1 MRSLKNRVLALAAVL
16 TLCVVGAAYAQV
28 TFVKSG
34 TGLSGIVVPVTNT
47 VDSLIY
53 EGELVMIDTTATT
66 KRIGVKRYD
75 GTALGRF
82 RIVGIA
88 TANIK
93 KSSQGGAGN
102 VLIWGYHPR
111 AHAVKALAA
120 GVLVRPGA
128 INGSLAAG
136 GDSASMA
143 VGRVLTGVAGA
154 TNKDNARYGIWFW
167 GGTAPGKVH
176 VTL

>member
-1 MRSLKNRVLALAAVL
+1 MKFLRILIALAAL
-16 TLCVVGAAYAQV
+16 VVVASTADAQV
-28 TFVKSG
+28 ATFVKSG
-34 TGLSGIVVPVTNT
+34 TGLAGIVIPVTNT

-53 EGELVMIDTTATT
+53 DGELVMIDTTATV
-66 KRIGVKRYD
+66 KRIGVKRFD

-88 TANIK
+88 AGNVN
-93 KSSQGGAGN
+93 KSSKGGNGQ

-128 INGSLAAG
+128 VNGSLAAG